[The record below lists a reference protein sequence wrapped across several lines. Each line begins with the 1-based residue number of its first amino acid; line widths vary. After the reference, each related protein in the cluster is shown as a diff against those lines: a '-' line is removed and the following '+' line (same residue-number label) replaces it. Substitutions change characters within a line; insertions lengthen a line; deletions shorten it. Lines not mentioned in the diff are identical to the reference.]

1 MILRQN
7 LTTFSPLDNL
17 LWGMVFTW
25 LIIDSITGCFMS
37 YGINL
42 PLSQFFKSL
51 TLFLIFVRLCRI
63 RVFLITFF
71 FLLVY
76 IAWYFLHLA
85 LINKDYA
92 LPLLLLSKFLTLLFL
107 YAYFRYCINQFPSE
121 TLINTQKALI
131 IASIVIAFNVI
142 IGIMGYG
149 IPTYGESEEDI
160 DMGVKGFF
168 FAGNELGSVMAALVP
183 FIIYLIK
190 TKLKGILVFFAYIAI
205 ITIGVLIGTKSAIL
219 VTLSSVIIIP
229 MLYMPSKKR
238 LKALLF
244 LIAIICI
251 PSFCIEDL
259 LTELTIG
266 SIERWTYFYDTGGIN
281 RLIFSGRDSFWD
293 FKKEIFFNS
302 DFPTLLF
309 GMGAEGKLIER
320 DHLDSLL
327 IFGYCGLFAIGSFFL
342 YLLITAIKHIKYNPL
357 VKVIVFSNLLVIGI
371 GYIAGHVWY
380 SAMASVYIALLN
392 ALVFAR
398 NKNLFSTSS
407 DNNKI

>member
-1 MILRQN
+1 
-7 LTTFSPLDNL
+7 
-17 LWGMVFTW
+17 
-25 LIIDSITGCFMS
+25 
-37 YGINL
+37 
-42 PLSQFFKSL
+42 
-51 TLFLIFVRLCRI
+51 
-63 RVFLITFF
+63 
-71 FLLVY
+71 
-76 IAWYFLHLA
+76 
-85 LINKDYA
+85 
-92 LPLLLLSKFLTLLFL
+92 
-107 YAYFRYCINQFPSE
+107 
-121 TLINTQKALI
+121 
-131 IASIVIAFNVI
+131 
-142 IGIMGYG
+142 MGYG

-251 PSFCIEDL
+251 LSFCIEDL